1 MNHPG
6 RVLLLLPLVGGLA
19 TLVLADEGK
28 RVRQR
33 AFEPLRIV
41 RTVQPTYP
49 ERLAARF
56 LDRGEARVM
65 IMVDAEGRLADWIVT
80 GYTHA
85 LFAKEALDA
94 LRQWRFEAARFHG
107 RPIGVRT
114 ELRFIFRNSGGVR
127 IVPSDLEM
135 RLRVRDIRQKEVFWQ
150 RVCLAHELDQ
160 PLDVIVEVAPMPPDR
175 LGAVAREGKV
185 VVEYFIDP
193 DGRVRMPL
201 VLSSDDEA
209 FTKSVLLAIT
219 EWRYATPTRDGQPV
233 LARVAREFNF
243 KAVN

>member
-1 MNHPG
+1 MKPPG
-6 RVLLLLPLVGGLA
+6 RLFLVPALMGC
-19 TLVLADEGK
+19 VLASAAPERK
-28 RVRQR
+28 AARQGP
-33 AFEPLRIV
+33 FEPLGII
-41 RTVQPTYP
+41 RTVQPEYP
-49 ERLAARF
+49 ARLADRY

-65 IMVDAEGRLADWIVT
+65 IMVDEEGRLADWIVT

-94 LRQWRFEAARFHG
+94 LPKWRFEPARFHG
-107 RPIGVRT
+107 KPIGVRT

-127 IVPSDLEM
+127 IVPGDLEM
-135 RLRVRDIRQKEVFWQ
+135 RLRVRDIRQHEIFWQ
-150 RVCLAHELDQ
+150 RVCLAEELDG
-160 PLDVIVEVAPMPPDR
+160 PLDTIVEVAPMPPDQ
-175 LGAVAREGKV
+175 LGAIAREGKV

-209 FTKSVLLAIT
+209 FTRSVLLAIT

-233 LARVAREFNF
+233 LARVAREFKF
-243 KAVN
+243 QSVN

>member
-1 MNHPG
+1 MNTPG
-6 RVLLLLPLVGGLA
+6 RLALLVPVLGLA
-19 TLVLADEGK
+19 IAASAAEPEKPSGP
-28 RVRQR
+28 
-33 AFEPLRIV
+33 FEPLGIV
-41 RTVQPTYP
+41 KTVHPTYP
-49 ERLAARF
+49 DKLADRF
-56 LDRGEARVM
+56 LDRGEARIM
-65 IMVDAEGRLADWIVT
+65 IMVDEEGRLADWIVT

-85 LFAKEALDA
+85 LFAKEALDV
-94 LRQWRFEAARFHG
+94 LPKWQFEPARFHG

-114 ELRFIFRNSGGVR
+114 ELRFIFKNSGGVR
-127 IVPSDLEM
+127 IVPGDLEM
-135 RLRVRDIRQKEVFWQ
+135 RLRIRDIRQQETFWQ
-150 RVCLAHELDQ
+150 RVCKAEDLDQ
-160 PLDVIVEVAPMPPDR
+160 PLDTIVEINPMPPDQ

-233 LARVAREFNF
+233 LARVAREFKF
-243 KAVN
+243 QAVN